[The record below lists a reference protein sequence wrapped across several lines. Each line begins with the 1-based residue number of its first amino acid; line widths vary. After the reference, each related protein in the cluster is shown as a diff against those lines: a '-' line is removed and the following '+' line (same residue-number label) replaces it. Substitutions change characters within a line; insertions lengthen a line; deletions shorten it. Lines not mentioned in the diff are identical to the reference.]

1 MASYI
6 FQKLTSPSKPITPN
20 KPRIEIVEEVVD
32 NDVEEV
38 GDDDVEEGGRLV
50 LKSLDEGTDVH
61 KRRRNWDSICR
72 THFLAGKY
80 VVHREK
86 LKKWEVTLV
95 NLKHN
100 PTMISKDEVLF
111 MQRPRNIIPVIRQ
124 LNITLIKSGI
134 GPSNTL
140 NMLGELPGAWENIG
154 FSNEDVRNV
163 LRDIR
168 HYVFDSSNALEG
180 LALLGELKRNSQGE
194 FFYKLDVDE
203 ENRVLNAFVPFT
215 GVNHHYQS
223 ILFGFALIRDE
234 TEESY
239 LWVFKSWLEAMG
251 NVAPQTIIT
260 DQDIAIGN
268 TIAEVLPNT
277 IHLYCTWH
285 IRTKFGEILSHLYA
299 NHDHFKEDFNSCIY
313 KSLMGAQ
320 FEDRW
325 EALGLK
331 YDLMNHSWLQDMY
344 SVRHKWVRVY
354 TKLHFTTGMTT
365 TSRSESMNS
374 FFDEFVNASTGLKE
388 FIENSRKTLEKQKFT

>member
-1 MASYI
+1 MFHRDYGRRVGFEVIIRTTHRRVKSRKICSRLYI
-6 FQKLTSPSKPITPN
+6 CRK
-20 KPRIEIVEEVVD
+20 
-32 NDVEEV
+32 
-38 GDDDVEEGGRLV
+38 GGRLV
-50 LKSLDEGTDVH
+50 PKSLDEDTDVH

-72 THFLAGKY
+72 THFLERMY
-80 VVHREK
+80 VIHREK

-100 PTMISKDEVLF
+100 PTTISKDEVLF

-124 LNITLIKSGI
+124 TLIKSGI

-140 NMLGELPGAWENIG
+140 NMLGELPGGWENIG
-154 FSNEDVRNV
+154 FSNQDVRNV

-168 HYVFDSSNALEG
+168 HYVFDSSDALEG
-180 LALLGELKRNSQGE
+180 L
-194 FFYKLDVDE
+194 
-203 ENRVLNAFVPFT
+203 VLNAFVPFT

-239 LWVFKSWLEAMG
+239 LWVFNSWLEAMG

-268 TIAEVLPNT
+268 AIAKVLPNT
-277 IHLYCTWH
+277 IHLYCRWH

-313 KSLMGAQ
+313 KSLTGAQ

-325 EALGLK
+325 EALG
-331 YDLMNHSWLQDMY
+331 
-344 SVRHKWVRVY
+344 
-354 TKLHFTTGMTT
+354 
-365 TSRSESMNS
+365 
-374 FFDEFVNASTGLKE
+374 
-388 FIENSRKTLEKQKFT
+388 

>member
-1 MASYI
+1 MFHRDYGRRVGFEVIIRTTHRRVKSRKICSRLYI
-6 FQKLTSPSKPITPN
+6 CRK
-20 KPRIEIVEEVVD
+20 
-32 NDVEEV
+32 
-38 GDDDVEEGGRLV
+38 GGRLV
-50 LKSLDEGTDVH
+50 PKSLDEGTDVH

-194 FFYKLDVDE
+194 FFYKVDVDE
-203 ENRVLNAFVPFT
+203 ENRVRAM
-215 GVNHHYQS
+215 
-223 ILFGFALIRDE
+223 
-234 TEESY
+234 
-239 LWVFKSWLEAMG
+239 LWVDPRSVNAYK
-251 NVAPQTIIT
+251 TIGDVVFDST
-260 DQDIAIGN
+260 YRTN
-268 TIAEVLPNT
+268 R
-277 IHLYCTWH
+277 WH

-313 KSLMGAQ
+313 KSLTGAQ

-325 EALGLK
+325 EALG
-331 YDLMNHSWLQDMY
+331 
-344 SVRHKWVRVY
+344 
-354 TKLHFTTGMTT
+354 
-365 TSRSESMNS
+365 
-374 FFDEFVNASTGLKE
+374 
-388 FIENSRKTLEKQKFT
+388 